1 MRQSRSSL
9 QDLNDLPLIIQEFI
23 RKGKAFPMGPAGF
36 DLQLL
41 MDLSRIAGHDID
53 AVRQQDRLI
62 DVMGDE
68 QCGKIDL
75 LHHIEIPF
83 VDLSLGNGI
92 QRGKRFIQK
101 RYPGL

>member
-41 MDLSRIAGHDID
+41 TNSRLSPLYRE
-53 AVRQQDRLI
+53 AV
-62 DVMGDE
+62 
-68 QCGKIDL
+68 
-75 LHHIEIPF
+75 
-83 VDLSLGNGI
+83 
-92 QRGKRFIQK
+92 
-101 RYPGL
+101 